1 MCNGTTSVTLS
12 VLQSECLMSFHQ
24 LLAKQNFFR
33 ALK

>member
-1 MCNGTTSVTLS
+1 MFNGTATVTLS
-12 VLQSECLMSFHQ
+12 VVQSECLMSFHQ